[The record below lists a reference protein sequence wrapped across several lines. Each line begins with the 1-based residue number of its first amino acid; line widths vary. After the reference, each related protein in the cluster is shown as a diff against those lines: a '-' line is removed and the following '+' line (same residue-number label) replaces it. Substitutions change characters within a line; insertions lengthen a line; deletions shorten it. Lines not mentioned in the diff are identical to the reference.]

1 MPKKTPAQGGRGTED
16 RPPFILI
23 VDDDRSLRDTLQYVL
38 TQEFPSCCIRTAGD
52 RALALSLADQERPS
66 LLLLDYHLQQGTGID
81 VFDAL
86 HPAGAKRIPTLIISA
101 SAPQGPLEAR
111 KLPLLSKPY
120 DLDGLYKQVA
130 ALLT

>member
-1 MPKKTPAQGGRGTED
+1 MPQKTPAQGGKGTEG

-38 TQEFPSCCIRTAGD
+38 TQEFPSCRIRTAGD

-66 LLLLDYHLQQGTGID
+66 LLLLDYHLQQDTGIAI
-81 VFDAL
+81 FDAL

-101 SAPQGPLEAR
+101 GAPQAPLKAR
-111 KLPLLSKPY
+111 ELPLLRKPY
-120 DLDGLYKQVA
+120 DLDVLYEQVA